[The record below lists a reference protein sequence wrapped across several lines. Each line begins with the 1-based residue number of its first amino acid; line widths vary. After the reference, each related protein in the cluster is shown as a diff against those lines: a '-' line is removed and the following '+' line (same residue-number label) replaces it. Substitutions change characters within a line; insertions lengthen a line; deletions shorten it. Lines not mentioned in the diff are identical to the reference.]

1 MKTIQRSAALLA
13 PLALLLALT
22 ACGGR
27 VENTEMPQ
35 PPEASVEIN
44 RQGMDGA
51 KEESAA
57 VGVQNDGYA
66 GSLGAKGDTSVM
78 DPDILIAEQVKAALN
93 NNPDFGAAK
102 VDVHSADGDVTLRGR
117 APDPAAKERAAEI
130 ARSVP
135 NVRSVDNQ
143 LTLG

>member
-1 MKTIQRSAALLA
+1 MNPTQRSAALLA

-27 VENTEMPQ
+27 VENTDMPQ
-35 PPEASVEIN
+35 APQANVEIN
-44 RQGMDGA
+44 RQGMEGA
-51 KEESAA
+51 KEETAA
-57 VGVQNDGYA
+57 AGVQNDGHA

-117 APDPAAKERAAEI
+117 APDPSAKERAAEI
-130 ARSVP
+130 ARSIP